1 VARPLRIAFLKPDHG
16 VAGGLEAVV
25 GRLEA
30 ILRRD
35 GHDVVRLS
43 VDMRPPRPAVA
54 GLDIPRPV
62 WDAAPEYFAYLAG
75 RDGFDRLDVRRFD
88 LVVSTQPPS
97 FAARH
102 DHHLSVFY
110 HHHRVY
116 YDLEELYLRAGFAPD
131 PEVHREAG
139 RLIRELDQPRLDE
152 VGWFLAGSDTVAR
165 RLRSFNG
172 IERTSVFHAGLMVG
186 DEAGTGNDPQADEL
200 ATEAGA
206 GAVLCVGRHEFPKR
220 TELVVAAAHLVPHLD
235 VSIVG
240 TGGREAWAR
249 ALDHRLATTDADPAA
264 LGDDETWL
272 CTGRD
277 APPVPDGFASNV
289 AFAGRLDDATLAA
302 AYRHAPCVV
311 APAYDEDYGLTAIEA
326 MAQGRPVIVCTDGGG
341 LTELVADGETGLV
354 VDPTPAAI
362 AAAIERLTTDRD
374 LAAELGAKG
383 RARAA
388 ELTWASAA
396 DELRAG
402 IARVLG

>member
-25 GRLEA
+25 GRLES
-30 ILRRD
+30 ILRAD
-35 GHDVVRLS
+35 GHEVVRLS
-43 VDMRPPRPAVA
+43 VDMRPPRASVA
-54 GLDIPRPV
+54 GLDIPRAV
-62 WDAAPEYFAYLAG
+62 WDAAPEYFPYLAA
-75 RDGFDRLDVRRFD
+75 RDAFDRLDTRRYD

-102 DHHLSVFY
+102 PRHLSVFY

-116 YDLEELYLRAGFAPD
+116 YDLEDRYLEAGFAPD

-139 RLIRELDQPRLDE
+139 RLVRELDQPRLDE
-152 VGWFLAGSDTVAR
+152 VGWFLAGSATVAR
-165 RLRSFNG
+165 RLRAFNG
-172 IERTSVFHAGLMVG
+172 IERSSVLHAGLMVG
-186 DEAGTGNDPQADEL
+186 HEATATGDAAPPTPPGTGP
-200 ATEAGA
+200 
-206 GAVLCVGRHEFPKR
+206 VLCVGRHEFPKR
-220 TELVVAAAHLVPHLD
+220 TELVVAAAHLLPHLD
-235 VSIVG
+235 VRIVG
-240 TGGREAWAR
+240 TGGREGWAR

-264 LGDDETWL
+264 LTDGETWL

-277 APPVPDGFASNV
+277 APAVPEGFSSNV
-289 AFAGRLDDATLAA
+289 AFAGRLDDDALAA
-302 AYRHAPCVV
+302 AYRDAPCVV

-326 MAQGRPVIVCTDGGG
+326 MAQGRPVIVCHDGGG

-362 AAAIERLTTDRD
+362 AAAVERLTADRE

-388 ELTWASAA
+388 ELSWAAAA
-396 DELRAG
+396 DELRDG
-402 IARVLG
+402 MARVLG